1 MQANRTQALDY
12 IDEDEGPEVN
22 ISAGEPGGG
31 SARGLTV
38 EVWNEYNK
46 AHGLAAV
53 TVGDLGKVT
62 AELSGS
68 VFGWRFLDPIKFD
81 DLPSGV
87 DYRMADA
94 AITLGA
100 TGACLIAQMSLAMWP
115 ATGIMD
121 ALTLAQIKAE
131 QPIVLL
137 RALDAAWLAWKHGL
151 TPTGWQKYG
160 HGWVNR
166 IIKIR
171 SRYSLMVNQ

>member
-1 MQANRTQALDY
+1 MLANRAKALAY

-46 AHGLAAV
+46 AHGQPSV
-53 TVGDLGKVT
+53 TVADLGKVT
-62 AELSGS
+62 AELSGR
-68 VFGWRFLDPIKFD
+68 VFAWRFLDPIRFD
-81 DLPSGV
+81 DLPSGI

-121 ALTLAQIKAE
+121 ALTLAKINAE
-131 QPIVLL
+131 TPIVFL

-151 TPTGWQKYG
+151 TPTGWQKYN
-160 HGWVNR
+160 HGWTNR
-166 IIKIR
+166 VLR
-171 SRYSLMVNQ
+171 VRGRYSLMVTT